1 MKIIFDRQKIS
12 NDIAPLMC
20 AVSGKAVLT
29 AIEGIL
35 IEAKKPDICV
45 MTTYDLEKGVKI
57 TTEATVLEE
66 GTYIINAQKFFQTLK
81 VMNSDEITLTVDS
94 KLSACIESGKSSYK
108 MSALNASDFPEIPKL
123 KSSMSFTLKEGVLRE
138 MISQTTYAMGVND
151 QRAILNGTY
160 FVIREDTM
168 MLVSCDSFQL
178 AKCTRKTEIENKSD
192 EGDRLSYNFIVP
204 IKTINELYKLLSD
217 DEDAVTRLYYTR
229 KYIIFEIGN
238 IIFFSRLI
246 DGQYI
251 DYDRIIIKNHP
262 IKLTL
267 NKSELLSA
275 LERAALVTE
284 ERIAGNTRSHVRLD
298 INGKILGDDFIIGA
312 TVNTFDDVIKTQS
325 HIVAET
331 QSRDAS
337 TTHNNEQDIV
347 DTSINLAKFGVPDYF
362 GCGPFRFTSTK
373 KNLAPILGLDG
384 YREIMKK
391 MKENNIDIPLVAIG
405 GITKDDVP
413 ELMKTGIDGIAIS
426 GSVLRAENPV
436 ETMYNLQLT
445 INN

>member
-168 MLVSCDSFQL
+168 MLVSCDSFKL

-298 INGKILGDDFIIGA
+298 INGHIMAISANSAIGSTYDEIDVVHEGGDMFIA
-312 TVNTFDDVIKTQS
+312 F
-325 HIVAET
+325 
-331 QSRDAS
+331 
-337 TTHNNEQDIV
+337 NNRFLIDSVRACRSEKMV
-347 DTSINLAKFGVPDYF
+347 MSLSSALTSINIEPETNEEGGEDIFMLLPV
-362 GCGPFRFTSTK
+362 R
-373 KNLAPILGLDG
+373 
-384 YREIMKK
+384 MKD
-391 MKENNIDIPLVAIG
+391 MV
-405 GITKDDVP
+405 
-413 ELMKTGIDGIAIS
+413 
-426 GSVLRAENPV
+426 
-436 ETMYNLQLT
+436 
-445 INN
+445 

>member
-35 IEAKKPDICV
+35 IEAKKPDICI

-81 VMNSDEITLTVDS
+81 VMNSDEVTLTVDS

-123 KSSMSFTLKEGVLRE
+123 KSSMSFTLKESVLRE

-160 FVIREDTM
+160 FVIREETM
-168 MLVSCDSFQL
+168 MLVSCDSFKL

-192 EGDRLSYNFIVP
+192 DGDRLSYNFIVP
-204 IKTINELYKLLSD
+204 IKTVNELYKLLSD

-262 IKLTL
+262 IKITL
-267 NKSELLSA
+267 DRIELLSA

-298 INGKILGDDFIIGA
+298 INGDIMAISANSAIGSTYDEVEIDHEGGDMFIAFNNRFLIDSVRACRGEK
-312 TVNTFDDVIKTQS
+312 TVIS
-325 HIVAET
+325 LSSAL
-331 QSRDAS
+331 
-337 TTHNNEQDIV
+337 
-347 DTSINLAKFGVPDYF
+347 TSINIEPETNEEGGEDIFMLLPV
-362 GCGPFRFTSTK
+362 R
-373 KNLAPILGLDG
+373 
-384 YREIMKK
+384 MKD
-391 MKENNIDIPLVAIG
+391 MV
-405 GITKDDVP
+405 
-413 ELMKTGIDGIAIS
+413 
-426 GSVLRAENPV
+426 
-436 ETMYNLQLT
+436 
-445 INN
+445 